1 MITPNVASLG
11 HRLFKRDW
19 IHLDPPRHL
28 HLFTCRS
35 LAVLA
40 ERAGFRVEKL
50 FTTVRWAA
58 PAIAHSIRIRRL
70 GTSDLDV
77 APRRMIY
84 ALSWRV
90 AFAEWAMLTPRPSLG
105 EEIVLVARK

>member
-40 ERAGFRVEKL
+40 ERAGFSGGEAV
-50 FTTVRWAA
+50 
-58 PAIAHSIRIRRL
+58 
-70 GTSDLDV
+70 
-77 APRRMIY
+77 Y
-84 ALSWRV
+84 N
-90 AFAEWAMLTPRPSLG
+90 RPSQAVG
-105 EEIVLVARK
+105 CR